1 MEEHLPMP
9 GIADLPETTTRK
21 SLTRHQPAAK
31 AAKRGKTNL
40 DLWRT
45 PIDLSPELA
54 TRLLHGLAENHRRRL
69 EVFARQGERVSIRDL
84 LAVTGDT
91 DLRVLSYFQGALSR
105 KLRRLLADEE
115 KKVHLIGWDFTATEW
130 DDKRAK
136 IVDGVCYVTKVT
148 RDSLMQCLGYAPERS
163 SFENR

>member
-1 MEEHLPMP
+1 MP
-9 GIADLPETTTRK
+9 GIAELPETTTRK
-21 SLTRHQPAAK
+21 PSARNQSAAK
-31 AAKRGKTNL
+31 TAKKGKTNV

-69 EVFARQGERVSIRDL
+69 EVFARQGERVSARDL

-115 KKVHLIGWDFTATEW
+115 KKVHLIGWDFAATEW
-130 DDKRAK
+130 DDEHTK
-136 IVDGVCYVTKVT
+136 IVDGVCYVTKAT

-163 SFENR
+163 SPDSR